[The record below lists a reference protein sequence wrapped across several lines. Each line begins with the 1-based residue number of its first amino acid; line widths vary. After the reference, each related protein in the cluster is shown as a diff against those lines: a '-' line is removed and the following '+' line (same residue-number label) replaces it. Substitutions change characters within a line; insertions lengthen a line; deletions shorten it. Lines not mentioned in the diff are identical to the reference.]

1 MPHNQLVVWRE
12 IKSLAIRG
20 VPYYGKYLDDKSVV
34 RPLKLVFWIS
44 GAPFLVR
51 LRLAVCQPSGP
62 IYRGGASRIA
72 FLLLGFPA
80 GRLIGED
87 LKASRSPRQ
96 FHFRDGDSALGLQR
110 LRGVLDRA
118 KRLHV
123 GRELAVA
130 VDVPIELAFVE
141 YELLI
146 GLQPAQLMN
155 SERNRPGPTKDLF
168 GLNPCHYGASCV
180 ERCTNTLHTTMVN
193 EIIKGN
199 PTACCSGRSGKHAG
213 RALCDAANGSAGSC
227 AIAIKTPRKLSSQID
242 GRSRG

>member
-1 MPHNQLVVWRE
+1 MGNISTTRALFGP
-12 IKSLAIRG
+12 
-20 VPYYGKYLDDKSVV
+20 
-34 RPLKLVFWIS
+34 LVFWIS

-96 FHFRDGDSALGLQR
+96 FHFRDGDSALRLQR

-141 YELLI
+141 YELLM

-155 SERNRPGPTKDLF
+155 GERNRRGPTEDLF
-168 GLNPCHYGASCV
+168 GSNPCHYANTSPASNS
-180 ERCTNTLHTTMVN
+180 RRQS
-193 EIIKGN
+193 
-199 PTACCSGRSGKHAG
+199 PPSSSFAG
-213 RALCDAANGSAGSC
+213 GYDVKQL
-227 AIAIKTPRKLSSQID
+227 
-242 GRSRG
+242 